1 MARVWRVSG
10 RGGTGGNEFVCCFWS
25 GLDRARLALDMLV
38 RRELEVWGRAR
49 RMWFGQG
56 ESRGCPRLGRGPWE
70 VSGAAAGHTEVPCL
84 AGAEGVGQG
93 LADWKAIR

>member
-1 MARVWRVSG
+1 MGCFGPGLG
-10 RGGTGGNEFVCCFWS
+10 RALL
-25 GLDRARLALDMLV
+25 GLEALV
-38 RRELEVWGRAR
+38 RGASEVWGRAR

-56 ESRGCPRLGRGPWE
+56 ESTGCPGLGRGPWE
-70 VSGAAAGHTEVPCL
+70 VSEAPAGHTEVACP

>member
-1 MARVWRVSG
+1 MASFE
-10 RGGTGGNEFVCCFWS
+10 GGGGQEGTNSVCCFWS
-25 GLDRARLALDMLV
+25 GLDRARLALDTFV

-56 ESRGCPRLGRGPWE
+56 ESRGRPRLGRGPWE